1 MLKGFIDSSLVL
13 SVGGVKVV
21 FDAVVRSTWEFF
33 RDVCPLVSKPFMK
46 IEYHPFFFLVYW
58 ILLYVRI
65 KVVVPTKSV
74 TLCITYRSLH
84 CLPVRPAILCYSFS
98 L

>member
-1 MLKGFIDSSLVL
+1 VLKGFIDSSLVF

-21 FDAVVRSTWEFF
+21 FDAVVRSTWKFF

-65 KVVVPTKSV
+65 KVVVPTKIGQIMYHLPFS
-74 TLCITYRSLH
+74 TLFASSSGYFVLF
-84 CLPVRPAILCYSFS
+84 L
-98 L
+98 